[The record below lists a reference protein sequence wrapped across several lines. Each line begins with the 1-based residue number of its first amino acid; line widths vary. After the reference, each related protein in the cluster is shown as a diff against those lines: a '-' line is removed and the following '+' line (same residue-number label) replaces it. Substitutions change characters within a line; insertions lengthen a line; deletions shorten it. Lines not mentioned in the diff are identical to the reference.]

1 MLKKGVEENDGNQ
14 VSSGNTRILG
24 NICLKTYSLASE
36 KKKPHGREENV
47 GFGTQISVNSVIRT
61 ELSVNSVS
69 ATG

>member
-1 MLKKGVEENDGNQ
+1 MMGNQ
-14 VSSGNTRILG
+14 VSSGNTGILG

-36 KKKPHGREENV
+36 KKKPHGREWKMWVLDSDLSE
-47 GFGTQISVNSVIRT
+47 FSIRT